1 MVSKAGAGRATGASA
16 SQDNRAGSAGA
27 CGWQGRRLGSRSC
40 WRVAWSPRTRGSLR
54 RARRAAESS
63 PRRAKWTA
71 LSARCSAP
79 GSDTEARAGGEAVEA
94 SRRQLKET
102 GYATR
107 PNAWLG
113 GVGLAR
119 AWGGDR
125 EVGQGCCNT
134 SVAQNASRLTNAAR
148 SRASASAVSWTVLVA
163 GSARGRKQGP
173 GAAQVRLEGWRRR
186 GPGRQLQKVR
196 KSCG

>member
-1 MVSKAGAGRATGASA
+1 MEGGRRARASSCATPQNASEESASSRSRRAMSAVSPAGPGAAPRRERRRLLSKAGAGRATGASE
-16 SQDNRAGSAGA
+16 SQDNRAESTGA
-27 CGWQGRRLGSRSC
+27 YGWQGRRLGSRSC
-40 WRVAWSPRTRGSLR
+40 WRVAWSHGAKGSLR

-79 GSDTEARAGGEAVEA
+79 GLETEARAGGEAVEA
-94 SRRQLKET
+94 YFQARSIQRWWQQLKET

-119 AWGGDR
+119 ASGGTGRWGKVAATRQSHKTRGD
-125 EVGQGCCNT
+125 
-134 SVAQNASRLTNAAR
+134 
-148 SRASASAVSWTVLVA
+148 
-163 GSARGRKQGP
+163 
-173 GAAQVRLEGWRRR
+173 
-186 GPGRQLQKVR
+186 
-196 KSCG
+196 